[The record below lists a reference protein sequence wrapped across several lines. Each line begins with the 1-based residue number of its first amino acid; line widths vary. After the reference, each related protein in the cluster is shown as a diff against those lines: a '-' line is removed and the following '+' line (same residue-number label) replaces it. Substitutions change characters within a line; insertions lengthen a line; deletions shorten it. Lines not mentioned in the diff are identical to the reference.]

1 MKKKPQIILITGG
14 GRSRAFQAI
23 NYLLKFYPE
32 KKDVSALESDLSKSE
47 EMDEFSFYFKK
58 SKSPVLVVTS
68 TGEIPSDR
76 FSFKGDEKEIAKI
89 KKIAQILPSNGFLIL
104 NFDDETVREIKNGTK
119 ANVLTYG
126 FQEKADI
133 KVSDINIDNEGI
145 NFKINIEENI
155 IPFWLKRTYPDSA
168 ERLLTKERIYS
179 VMAAISLGKIKNM
192 NLVSISQNFQNYQEG
207 FIKNEDL

>member
-47 EMDEFSFYFKK
+47 EMDEFSFYIKK

-89 KKIAQILPSNGFLIL
+89 KK
-104 NFDDETVREIKNGTK
+104 
-119 ANVLTYG
+119 
-126 FQEKADI
+126 
-133 KVSDINIDNEGI
+133 
-145 NFKINIEENI
+145 
-155 IPFWLKRTYPDSA
+155 
-168 ERLLTKERIYS
+168 
-179 VMAAISLGKIKNM
+179 
-192 NLVSISQNFQNYQEG
+192 
-207 FIKNEDL
+207 